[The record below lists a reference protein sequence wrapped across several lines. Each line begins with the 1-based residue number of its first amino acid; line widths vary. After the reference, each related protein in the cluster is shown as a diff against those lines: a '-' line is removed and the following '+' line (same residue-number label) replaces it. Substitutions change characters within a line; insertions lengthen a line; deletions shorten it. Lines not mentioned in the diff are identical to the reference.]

1 MTLEE
6 LYIKQ
11 GSKSDKGT
19 VHDYIL
25 GYYSKEFLDKRDEK
39 IKLIVSS
46 CFSAPHE
53 STFRKVRLV
62 RNPDDYD
69 YHMIHIK
76 AGKIY

>member
-1 MTLEE
+1 MKL
-6 LYIKQ
+6 IAPICN
-11 GSKSDKGT
+11 
-19 VHDYIL
+19 IL
-25 GYYSKEFLDKRDEK
+25 GSMITKKDEK

-53 STFRKVRLV
+53 STFRKVRHV